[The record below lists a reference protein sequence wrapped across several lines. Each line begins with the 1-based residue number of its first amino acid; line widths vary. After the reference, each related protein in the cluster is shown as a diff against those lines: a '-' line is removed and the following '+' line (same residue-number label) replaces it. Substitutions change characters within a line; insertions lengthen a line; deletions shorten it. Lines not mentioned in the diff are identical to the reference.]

1 MRMDET
7 QYKMIVEYSPHLVC
21 RTGTDGL
28 CDYFNKTWLD
38 FTGRTLD
45 QEFGKGWLR
54 AVHPDDLETFE
65 QTFTTSFAERRPF
78 EVSFRLKRHD
88 GEWRY
93 MSARAVPYFDEEHV
107 FMGYVSSC
115 RDITGQVCD
124 EQSRLM
130 AQIDS
135 LTGVMSRQQF
145 IRRATEEYERAERF
159 HQNLC
164 LAMIDIDDFRS
175 VNDQYG
181 LMTGDEVLRL
191 FAKALAGNVRKF
203 DLVGRFSSD
212 KFIVMFTN
220 TDLIQA
226 TFAIRRLTTILEAPM
241 LLPGGISLSVTFK
254 HGFAVRQQDANLET
268 LIKIADDTLKRAK
281 RD

>member
-1 MRMDET
+1 MRMDEN
-7 QYKMIVEYSPHLVC
+7 QYKMIVEYSPNLVC

-38 FTGRTLD
+38 FTGRTMD

-54 AVHPDDLETFE
+54 AVHPDDLATYE
-65 QTFTTSFAERRPF
+65 QTFTQSFAERRPF
-78 EVSFRLKRHD
+78 EASFRLKRHD
-88 GEWRY
+88 GEWRF

-107 FMGYVSSC
+107 FMGYVASC
-115 RDITGQVCD
+115 RDVTGQVCD

-130 AQIDS
+130 AQIDG
-135 LTGVMSRQQF
+135 LTGVMSRQHF
-145 IRRATEEYERAERF
+145 IQRAAEEYERAERF

-164 LAMIDIDDFRS
+164 LAMLDIDNFRS
-175 VNDQYG
+175 VNDMYG
-181 LMTGDEVLRL
+181 LMIGDEVLRL

-212 KFIVMFTN
+212 EFIVLFTN

-226 TFAIRRLTTILEAPM
+226 SFAIKRLTQILQAPM
-241 LLPGGISLSVTFK
+241 LLPGSISISLTFS
-254 HGFAVRQQDANLET
+254 HGFAVRQQDATLET
-268 LIKIADDTLKRAK
+268 LIKIAEDTLKRGK
-281 RD
+281 LF